1 MVLSKLL
8 IFSHQVM
15 LILNI
20 LLVFWFNDKVLDGHF
35 LKLGSNWIA
44 APNGKL
50 SYNEI
55 HDNKIPSREKMNKE
69 ELLFEIFPRRAECTV
84 NFQGAG
90 GNGNTLTHY
99 CILGANSLA
108 QYIFLVLWFWYALLL
123 AIHVLNLIRII
134 LMIQRFGRI
143 RNIFLMS
150 VVGSAKVIYQNSTL
164 VIGRLFLIL
173 LLNMDRLIIIFDVS
187 A

>member
-1 MVLSKLL
+1 
-8 IFSHQVM
+8 M

-50 SYNEI
+50 SYNGFL
-55 HDNKIPSREKMNKE
+55 DYKIPLRNEMNKE

-84 NFQGAG
+84 NWMGAG
-90 GNGNTLTHY
+90 EKENTLTHY

-108 QYIFLVLWFWYALLL
+108 QYIFLFLWFWYALLL
-123 AIHVLNLIRII
+123 AIHVLNLVRII

-150 VVGSAKVIYQNSTL
+150 VVGSTKVIYQNSIL
-164 VIGRLFLIL
+164 VMGLLFH
-173 LLNMDRLIIIFDVS
+173 IITS
-187 A
+187 KYR